1 MHAGFFRSPVSL
13 SMIATLATGNQII
26 PRGLPSAR
34 AWQHMIERQLRGRIL
49 RAAVLAGRM
58 VAQKNVFPRERSTFK
73 RNVDVFSQT
82 DNRRRM
88 NGEFLRVED
97 MAVMLLDARYSLE
110 DHHDGAPFGA
120 HIDGLERSI

>member
-1 MHAGFFRSPVSL
+1 
-13 SMIATLATGNQII
+13 MIATFATGNQII

-82 DNRRRM
+82 DYRRRV
-88 NGEFLRVED
+88 NGEFLRVEN
-97 MAVMLLDARYSLE
+97 MAVVLLHARYPFE

>member
-1 MHAGFFRSPVSL
+1 
-13 SMIATLATGNQII
+13 
-26 PRGLPSAR
+26 
-34 AWQHMIERQLRGRIL
+34 MIERQLRGRIL

-58 VAQKNVFPRERSTFK
+58 VAQKYVFPRERSTFK

-97 MAVMLLDARYSLE
+97 MAVMLLYPRYSLE
-110 DHHDGAPFGA
+110 DHHYRAPFGT
-120 HIDGLERSI
+120 HVNGFKRGIKD

>member
-1 MHAGFFRSPVSL
+1 
-13 SMIATLATGNQII
+13 MIATLAAGNQII

-58 VAQKNVFPRERSTFK
+58 IAQKNVFPRERSTFK

-82 DNRRRM
+82 DNRRCV
-88 NGEFLRVED
+88 NGEFLRVKD
-97 MAVMLLDARYSLE
+97 VPVVLLHARYPFE
-110 DHHDGAPFGA
+110 DHHDSAPFGA
-120 HIDGLERSI
+120 HIDGLKRSI